1 MAKKKKEKK
10 KKTVFRTVKEFEE
23 MFFPKQTRK
32 QEIEKA
38 IKAGEV
44 GKKLAQESL
53 DMIKEAMQ
61 EE

>member
-1 MAKKKKEKK
+1 MAKEKK

-38 IKAGEV
+38 IEAGEV

>member
-1 MAKKKKEKK
+1 
-10 KKTVFRTVKEFEE
+10 VKEFEE

-38 IKAGEV
+38 IEAGEV